1 LLCLIETATASKPR
15 KDTPRA
21 DRLIDTLAY
30 PPRGMDADHA
40 AAYLGLG
47 VTKFRE
53 MVAAELLPPPID
65 LDGSPRWDR
74 ARLDRAFDDLKDKRT
89 DPHSAGR
96 ARIKARLDAQKA
108 EHQPSADV
116 VRLVERKP

>member
-1 LLCLIETATASKPR
+1 MTK
-15 KDTPRA
+15 
-21 DRLIDTLAY
+21 RLIGSLAY

-53 MVAAELLPPPID
+53 MVAAGLLPPPLD

-74 ARLDRAFDDLKDKRT
+74 VGLDRVFDDLKDKRT
-89 DPHSAGR
+89 DPSRAGR
-96 ARIKARLDAQKA
+96 ARIQARLDAQKA
-108 EHQPSADV
+108 EPSADV
-116 VRLVERKP
+116 VHLNKDSKP